1 MDSQLTI
8 IVLSYNNE
16 RFIQKNMQSIIDG
29 FSNDVQVIINDDNST
44 DKSLSII
51 KKFIFEKDLQKKNWM
66 VNENKKNIGI
76 NASIQNALLLT
87 KSNWVKLIAG
97 DDEFEK
103 NSINYYKDLALKNSP
118 EKKIFISHLTIIDEL
133 SNVIGFKKSPSKMF
147 FENKYLKTTNLYI
160 NTLNAPG
167 VMIGRCTLQ
176 TALKQTRARNAEDWP
191 VLRYCIINNF
201 SFEIIEE
208 KLVKYRH
215 HQKSLSSF
223 YNLKAIKND
232 IYEDV
237 VLILEENSNYSSH
250 FFVKYGIFIQRLKMQ
265 SAFKVVTSLLQA
277 CKYLNIQF
285 IVFKLCRLIYK

>member
-103 NSINYYKDLALKNSP
+103 NSINY
-118 EKKIFISHLTIIDEL
+118 
-133 SNVIGFKKSPSKMF
+133 
-147 FENKYLKTTNLYI
+147 
-160 NTLNAPG
+160 
-167 VMIGRCTLQ
+167 
-176 TALKQTRARNAEDWP
+176 
-191 VLRYCIINNF
+191 
-201 SFEIIEE
+201 
-208 KLVKYRH
+208 
-215 HQKSLSSF
+215 
-223 YNLKAIKND
+223 
-232 IYEDV
+232 
-237 VLILEENSNYSSH
+237 
-250 FFVKYGIFIQRLKMQ
+250 
-265 SAFKVVTSLLQA
+265 
-277 CKYLNIQF
+277 
-285 IVFKLCRLIYK
+285 